1 MVYTPVS
8 SFILEIKKNIYIY
21 EHHICMCT
29 HKYVFECVSVTVCT
43 HFWIDYQ
50 KPVNYDPTCECLLF

>member
-50 KPVNYDPTCECLLF
+50 KSVNYDPTCECLLF